1 MNGELE
7 LNILEILA
15 DNCKITPEKIA
26 DMLDLSVEEV
36 KEEIEKL
43 EDENV
48 IVKYCSLID
57 WDKVDLDTVTA
68 NIEVKVTP
76 ERGFGFDAVA
86 KRLYKFPEVTSL
98 TLISGDYDFSVTV
111 QGGNI
116 KEVSQFVSEK
126 LSTIDQIQ
134 STSTHFV
141 LKRYKK
147 DGVILK
153 QDPEAEER
161 LVVSP

>member
-7 LNILEILA
+7 LSILEMLA
-15 DNCKITPEKIA
+15 DNCRITPEQIA

-76 ERGFGFDAVA
+76 ERGSGFDAVA

-98 TLISGDYDFSVTV
+98 TLMSGDHDFSVTV
-111 QGGNI
+111 QGDNI

-126 LSTIDQIQ
+126 LSTINQIQ
-134 STSTHFV
+134 STSTHFI